1 MLQVK
6 DITKQLPNGKQ
17 LLKGI
22 SFSVTQ
28 GEFVGILGPSGAGKT
43 LTMKCL
49 NGLLKPTSGSVNITL
64 PNKGQVDIAHIG
76 RKELKHIREHIGV
89 IFQGFNLVKRLTAL
103 ENVMIGKLGQIN
115 VFRSLFYGFTD
126 HEAEMAMEVLK
137 QVKME
142 ALAHR
147 KVETM
152 SGGEMQRVAI
162 ARAMFQ
168 DPIMILADEP
178 IANLDP
184 KNAKSIMKLL
194 KPLSENMPV
203 IGVFH
208 QPEIIMEYCTRV
220 IAIKDGMVFYDGD
233 PKMSPQLLYQIYEDE
248 LSSVVSANLTP
259 VLEGI
264 IPTLEETLID
274 LKASKNN
281 KNASLIYEN

>member
-1 MLQVK
+1 MIQVK

-22 SFSVTQ
+22 SFSAAK
-28 GEFVGILGPSGAGKT
+28 GEFIGILGPSGAGKT

-49 NGLLKPTSGSVNITL
+49 NGLLKPTTGSVNITL
-64 PNKGQVDIAHIG
+64 PDKHQVDLAKIG
-76 RKELKHIREHIGV
+76 RKELKHVREHIGV

-126 HEAEMAMEVLK
+126 HEAELALETLK
-137 QVKME
+137 KVKME
-142 ALAHR
+142 SMAHR

-184 KNAKSIMKLL
+184 SNAKSIMKLL
-194 KPLSENMPV
+194 KPLSETMPV

-220 IAIKDGMVFYDGD
+220 IAIKDGKVFYDGD
-233 PKMSPQLLYQIYEDE
+233 PKMSQQLLFQIYEDE
-248 LSSVVSANLTP
+248 FNS
-259 VLEGI
+259 I
-264 IPTLEETLID
+264 ISHHIVPSPEESLFD
-274 LKASKNN
+274 LKTS
-281 KNASLIYEN
+281 

>member
-1 MLQVK
+1 MLHVHE
-6 DITKQLPNGKQ
+6 ITKQLPNGKQ

-22 SFSVTQ
+22 SFSVSK

-49 NGLLKPTSGSVNITL
+49 NGLLKPTTGSVKINL
-64 PNKGQVDIAHIG
+64 PNQNIVDLANIN
-76 RKELKHIREHIGV
+76 RKDLKFIRQHIGV

-126 HEAEMAMEVLK
+126 HEAELAMETLK
-137 QVKME
+137 KVKMDG
-142 ALAHR
+142 LAHR
-147 KVETM
+147 KVESM

-162 ARAMFQ
+162 ARAMYQ

-184 KNAKSIMKLL
+184 SNARSIMKLL

-208 QPEIIMEYCTRV
+208 QPDIIMEYCTRV
-220 IAIKDGMVFYDGD
+220 IAIKDGKFFTTAT
-233 PKMSPQLLYQIYEDE
+233 QNEF
-248 LSSVVSANLTP
+248 
-259 VLEGI
+259 
-264 IPTLEETLID
+264 
-274 LKASKNN
+274 
-281 KNASLIYEN
+281 